1 MVSCWPKM
9 GPMNVAVGVVPLTDL
24 YKEGQQTKYTA
35 VEVSTWQS
43 ICRRQSDANL
53 IMTGV
58 VQRRNLY

>member
-35 VEVSTWQS
+35 VEVPHGRVFAAGNQM
-43 ICRRQSDANL
+43 L
-53 IMTGV
+53 I
-58 VQRRNLY
+58 LS